1 MRREMYR
8 FILLRIK
15 AFYILNV
22 YIECGNTEID
32 SFQRNDYISFE
43 TYGIRS
49 LNLLCSRHMY
59 HTIFKLQ
66 MLSLTEKSL
75 SLKT

>member
-1 MRREMYR
+1 MY
-8 FILLRIK
+8 I
-15 AFYILNV
+15 Y
-22 YIECGNTEID
+22 NTEID

-49 LNLLCSRHMY
+49 LNLLCSRDIY